1 MLLLT
6 GTTTALRLEIV
17 SGSCSIGYNSS
28 YIDQNAT
35 TGAFVG
41 SQGTMNALIT
51 TGDVVIVAA
60 PAAGVSRNIKHVT
73 VSNQSTSGS
82 STINIYLFATPN
94 VNSLVGTSGTSP
106 FTLSFGE
113 KIMLDECGVWTYYA
127 ADGTKK

>member
-6 GTTTALRLEIV
+6 GTATALRMEIV
-17 SGSCSIGYNSS
+17 SGSASIGYSSS

-41 SQGTMNALIT
+41 SQGTLNALIT
-51 TGDVVIVAA
+51 SGDVVLVAA
-60 PAAGVSRNIKHVT
+60 PASGVSRNIKHVT
-73 VSNQSTSGS
+73 VANQSTSGS

-94 VNSLVGTSGTSP
+94 INSLIGTTGTSP
-106 FTLSFGE
+106 FTLGAGE